1 MLMRMG
7 GVAGGVKN
15 AESSGNTRFKVV
27 KPGQFRCAF
36 WSESCEFGRS
46 LSSFSSN
53 PCSKAVQNDHIGPAK
68 GVEALQQFRRFSLAP
83 DRDQGYVAR
92 HSGSD
97 LTLVERARR
106 DAMRWGYLLAMGVA
120 GVLSGSVLAQLP
132 SNPASATRTLPPGYS
147 ALPTA
152 GTPQHFASLPPVNV
166 EIKTAIP
173 ANHEWL
179 LKPEHGAYF
188 ISVKSFAR
196 PPRPT
201 PEDQGPSALAMA
213 EALAGE
219 IRDLY
224 RVQAFLYEHV
234 SDERKAEM
242 AAIAAARARS
252 QQYVAQWDKLRE
264 QAQLKGMEFLEPDRK
279 IRYRTVKYK
288 DQIAVLVGGF
298 KSDEDAR
305 KALDTVR
312 KWPAPKSKVKDHN
325 GRDVLLM
332 DMGTIFRPGPNGKQL
347 LQESPINPFPTATV
361 VPNPTIVRPKE
372 TWASGVDPVILKL
385 NEGRP
390 YNLLKASKNW
400 TLGVKSFCAGR
411 DRQQGRHQQRDAQVW
426 RKQGG
431 RCTDGRRGASRIAGQ
446 GPEGNEEERT
456 AARDRGLRAPHA

>member
-1 MLMRMG
+1 MRCGFLLTIML
-7 GVAGGVKN
+7 
-15 AESSGNTRFKVV
+15 S
-27 KPGQFRCAF
+27 
-36 WSESCEFGRS
+36 
-46 LSSFSSN
+46 
-53 PCSKAVQNDHIGPAK
+53 
-68 GVEALQQFRRFSLAP
+68 
-83 DRDQGYVAR
+83 
-92 HSGSD
+92 
-97 LTLVERARR
+97 
-106 DAMRWGYLLAMGVA
+106 

-132 SNPASATRTLPPGYS
+132 SNPPSIARSLPPGYS
-147 ALPTA
+147 ALPT
-152 GTPQHFASLPPVNV
+152 GSTPQSYASPPVNV

-201 PEDQGPSALAMA
+201 PDDQGPSALAMA
-213 EALAGE
+213 QALAAE
-219 IRDLY
+219 IRDQY

-242 AAIAAARARS
+242 AAIASARTRS

-264 QAQLKGMEFLEPDRK
+264 QAQLKGMDFLEPDSK

-312 KWPAPKSKVKDHN
+312 KWPAPKSKVKDHL
-325 GRDVLLM
+325 GREVLLM

-361 VPNPTIVRPKE
+361 VPNPTIARP
-372 TWASGVDPVILKL
+372 TQTVTGGVDPLIVKL

-390 YNLLKASKNW
+390 YNLLEATKTW
-400 TLGVKSFCAGR
+400 TLGVKSYCAPVEIVSKDAASNVMRKFGAGKGADALR
-411 DRQQGRHQQRDAQVW
+411 AGAVQAESLAKVLREMKKNGQSLGIEAYVLHTRDASLVTVGQF
-426 RKQGG
+426 
-431 RCTDGRRGASRIAGQ
+431 DGPYDPELIRTRDMLAAIKLNVTEDPTGQ
-446 GPEGNEEERT
+446 KPILN
-456 AARDRGLRAPHA
+456 APSLFDKFVPMPIPKP